1 MAHELGFTP
10 RTQKDYLKL
19 LRKAISVG
27 IRVATLDPQP
37 AEDLA
42 IIGFESTLDNVE
54 KGHFRLYEMLNIF
67 MLNLAFLDMLCV
79 VYDFYED
86 RRSERLDELAIK
98 FGYLTSELLDELDR
112 KDPSTVVSHG
122 LADKTSDERAIEPHE
137 TLAMRSSSA
146 VTITSPGLTTRLNLL
161 MCLIASAT

>member
-27 IRVATLDPQP
+27 IRVATLDPRP

-67 MLNLAFLDMLCV
+67 MLNLAFLYMLCV

-112 KDPSTVVSHG
+112 KDPSTVVSLG
-122 LADKTSDERAIEPHE
+122 LADKTS
-137 TLAMRSSSA
+137 TLIGEILSLIRNEDQEDIRRKSDR
-146 VTITSPGLTTRLNLL
+146 TS
-161 MCLIASAT
+161 